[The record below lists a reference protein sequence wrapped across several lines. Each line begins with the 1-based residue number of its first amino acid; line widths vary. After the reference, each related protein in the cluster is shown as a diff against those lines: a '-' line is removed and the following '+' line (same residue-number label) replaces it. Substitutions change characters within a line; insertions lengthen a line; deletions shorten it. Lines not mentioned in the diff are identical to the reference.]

1 MVWRVPSM
9 DDIFLEKAVHHN
21 SKTLLQKKATE
32 KWYRTIYFN
41 NLTERP
47 AWRNS
52 RLLAA
57 GFRVA
62 ETAAK
67 KIAELPRARPRQKK
81 NAPGEPEAL
90 GKNPE
95 TSEENERCYGLAAGG

>member
-1 MVWRVPSM
+1 MLWRVPSM

-47 AWRNS
+47 PSRNS
-52 RLLAA
+52 GFLAA
-57 GFRVA
+57 GFRVV
-62 ETAAK
+62 ETAAW
-67 KIAELPRARPRQKK
+67 PRQKK
-81 NAPGEPEAL
+81 NAPGRRRLDKTRKQA
-90 GKNPE
+90 KKSNA
-95 TSEENERCYGLAAGG
+95 CYGLAAGG